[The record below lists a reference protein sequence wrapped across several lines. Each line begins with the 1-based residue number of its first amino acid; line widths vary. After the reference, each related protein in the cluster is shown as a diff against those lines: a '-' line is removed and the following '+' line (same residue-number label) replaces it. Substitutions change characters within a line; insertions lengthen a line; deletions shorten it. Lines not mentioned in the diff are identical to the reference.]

1 MTSESIKKAIDSWGV
16 GAVHDGSE
24 ESLQGGGGGPYD
36 PSMEQRV
43 RTLESDMKDIKAS
56 LARIESDLAHKPSYG
71 GMLGM
76 MVALV
81 GLVVAAAFGGAS
93 FGG

>member
-1 MTSESIKKAIDSWGV
+1 
-16 GAVHDGSE
+16 
-24 ESLQGGGGGPYD
+24 
-36 PSMEQRV
+36 MEQRI
-43 RTLESDMKDIKAS
+43 RSLENDMKDIKSS
-56 LARIESDLAHKPSYG
+56 LARIESDLGHKPSYG

-76 MVALV
+76 MIALV